1 MKNSFRIA
9 REFAQRLSS
18 AGHSVPVQGFR
29 CHEFQLLEARDNAA
43 EAILRVVVALTDREL
58 STLTLAAPTETT
70 VHRRRNML
78 VREETE

>member
-1 MKNSFRIA
+1 MH
-9 REFAQRLSS
+9 S
-18 AGHSVPVQGFR
+18 ASATVGIPCLRKDFIVD
-29 CHEFQLLEARDNAA
+29 EFQLLEARDNAA